1 MMNHNDFPKMTEEFD
16 RSVRRA
22 LDSLPERESK
32 PVRRFSAKKIV
43 CAGLAAALC
52 IGGTAF
58 AANAQSWFPLL
69 FPNGGDANLE
79 GYVQTADNA
88 KLTDENEHY
97 RLSVES
103 VLFDE
108 SAGTGV
114 ISLHLANKKQDGVKP
129 FTLAHLIDSYQN
141 KPDITWST
149 LSSCYAEEGQLDF
162 EVMYGDSGFC
172 GSEFYLDTARST
184 DNDYYFEGAFAIS
197 SDYQKGEPLRLEA
210 LDPSGTTVRADGAGT
225 AKTVL
230 AVDLPEFQQMPYL
243 TSADGDVTLSQIG
256 IRIRNADMH
265 CTVDDVD
272 TLSVQLRTDRS
283 TLFWTKTPI
292 STGRCT
298 LTVSIPLRT
307 PTASTPRLRCLR
319 VHLTWIMCSRS
330 PSTARC
336 ICSRDKRQDRA
347 KQTANAVCFVC

>member
-22 LDSLPERESK
+22 LNSLPERESK

-114 ISLHLANKKQDGVKP
+114 IS
-129 FTLAHLIDSYQN
+129 TLQTKSR
-141 KPDITWST
+141 
-149 LSSCYAEEGQLDF
+149 
-162 EVMYGDSGFC
+162 
-172 GSEFYLDTARST
+172 TA
-184 DNDYYFEGAFAIS
+184 
-197 SDYQKGEPLRLEA
+197 
-210 LDPSGTTVRADGAGT
+210 
-225 AKTVL
+225 
-230 AVDLPEFQQMPYL
+230 
-243 TSADGDVTLSQIG
+243 
-256 IRIRNADMH
+256 
-265 CTVDDVD
+265 
-272 TLSVQLRTDRS
+272 
-283 TLFWTKTPI
+283 
-292 STGRCT
+292 
-298 LTVSIPLRT
+298 
-307 PTASTPRLRCLR
+307 
-319 VHLTWIMCSRS
+319 
-330 PSTARC
+330 
-336 ICSRDKRQDRA
+336 
-347 KQTANAVCFVC
+347 